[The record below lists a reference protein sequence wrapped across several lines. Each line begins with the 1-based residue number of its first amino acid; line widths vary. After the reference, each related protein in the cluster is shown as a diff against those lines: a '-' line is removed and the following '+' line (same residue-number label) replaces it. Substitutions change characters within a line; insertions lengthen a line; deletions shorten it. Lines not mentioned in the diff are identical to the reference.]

1 MIVLNR
7 VYATE
12 AYQFTLNYEV
22 SRAYQVA
29 LVVKNPL
36 VNAKDMRCRFNHT
49 VGKIPWRRAWQPT
62 SVSIPEE
69 FHGLKSL
76 VGYSPWTRKESD
88 MTELT

>member
-22 SRAYQVA
+22 SRASQVA
-29 LVVKNPL
+29 LVVKNPS
-36 VNAKDMRCRFNHT
+36 VNAKDMRCRFSHR

-62 SVSIPEE
+62 PVFLPGE
-69 FHGLKSL
+69 
-76 VGYSPWTRKESD
+76 SPWTEEPGGLQSMGLQRVRHD
-88 MTELT
+88 